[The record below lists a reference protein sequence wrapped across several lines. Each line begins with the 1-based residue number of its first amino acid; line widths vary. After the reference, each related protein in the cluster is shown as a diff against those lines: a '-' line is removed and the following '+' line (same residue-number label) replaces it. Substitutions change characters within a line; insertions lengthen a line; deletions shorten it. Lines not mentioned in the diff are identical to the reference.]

1 MASWYTH
8 AKSLTQSEAPMA
20 KKQSAFIGL
29 MQRAR
34 NVKRWPL
41 MAQFQEEMLSTHI
54 YEASMVAHM
63 LGAIAADVFGEQVNP
78 DKVASMA
85 IFHEGSEIA
94 GMSDIPSPVKYHD
107 PETTAAIKKLER
119 RFEAMLLQTL
129 PEALQQRYQ
138 PLIEQNK
145 EDIHVKLAKAADVL
159 CAYLKCDYEL
169 SKSNSEFANAMQ
181 EMEVQLAQYRQRLK
195 AVDYFCKVFLEDAKG
210 TLDEQTKDLDWVER
224 ANTLHLDGNRGQ

>member
-1 MASWYTH
+1 MANSH
-8 AKSLTQSEAPMA
+8 
-20 KKQSAFIGL
+20 SAFIGL

-54 YEASMVAHM
+54 YEASVVAHM
-63 LGAIAADVFGEQVNP
+63 LGVIAAEVFHEDVNP
-78 DKVASMA
+78 DRVASMA

-107 PETTAAIKKLER
+107 PETTKAIKKLER
-119 RFEAMLLQTL
+119 RFEAMLIQTL
-129 PEALQQRYQ
+129 PEALQGRYRG
-138 PLIEQNK
+138 LIEQDK

-169 SKSNSEFANAMQ
+169 SKSNSEFANAMH
-181 EMEVQLAQYRQRLK
+181 EMELQLERYRANFQS
-195 AVDYFCKVFLEDAKG
+195 VDYFCRVFLEDAKG
-210 TLDEQTKDLDWVER
+210 TLDEQTKDLDWVNN
-224 ANTLHLDGNRGQ
+224 ANNVHLSDAD

>member
-1 MASWYTH
+1 MSNTH
-8 AKSLTQSEAPMA
+8 
-20 KKQSAFIGL
+20 SAFIGL

-63 LGAIAADVFGEQVNP
+63 LGAIAADVFGENVQP
-78 DKVASMA
+78 DRVAAMA

-119 RFEAMLLQTL
+119 RFEGMLIQTL
-129 PEALQQRYQ
+129 PDALRQRYQ
-138 PLIEQNK
+138 PLIEQDK
-145 EDIHVKLAKAADVL
+145 EDIHVRLAKAADVL

-181 EMEVQLAQYRQRLK
+181 EMEVQLVKYRERFK
-195 AVDYFCKVFLEDAKG
+195 AVDYFCQVFLEDAKG
-210 TLDEQTKDLDWVER
+210 TLDEQTRDLDWVER
-224 ANTLHLDGNRGQ
+224 ANSINLKNS

>member
-1 MASWYTH
+1 MANTH
-8 AKSLTQSEAPMA
+8 
-20 KKQSAFIGL
+20 SAFIGL

-54 YEASMVAHM
+54 YEAAVVAHM
-63 LGAIAADVFGEQVNP
+63 LGAIAKDVCGQDVDP
-78 DKVASMA
+78 DRVATMA
-85 IFHEGSEIA
+85 LFHEGSEIA

-119 RFEAMLLQTL
+119 RFEAMLIQTL
-129 PEALQQRYQ
+129 PDSLQDRYQ

-145 EDIHVKLAKAADVL
+145 DDIHVRLAKAADVL
-159 CAYLKCDYEL
+159 CAYLKCENEL
-169 SKSNSEFANAMQ
+169 SKSNLEFANAMQ
-181 EMEVQLAQYRQRLK
+181 EMEVQLRQYRERFD
-195 AVDYFCKVFLEDAKG
+195 AVEYFCKVFLEDAKG

-224 ANTLHLDGNRGQ
+224 ANTLHLDKD

>member
-1 MASWYTH
+1 MANTH
-8 AKSLTQSEAPMA
+8 
-20 KKQSAFIGL
+20 SAFIGL

-41 MAQFQEEMLSTHI
+41 MAQFQEEMLSTHV
-54 YEASMVAHM
+54 YEASVVAHM
-63 LGAIAADVFGEQVNP
+63 LGAIAADVFNENVQP
-78 DKVASMA
+78 DRVAAMA

-119 RFEAMLLQTL
+119 RFESMLIQTL
-129 PEALQQRYQ
+129 PTALRQRYE
-138 PLIEQNK
+138 PLIAQSK
-145 EDIHVKLAKAADVL
+145 DDIHVKLAKAADVL

-181 EMEVQLAQYRQRLK
+181 EMEAQLQKYRELFP
-195 AVDYFCKVFLEDAKG
+195 AVDYFCQVFLEDAKG
-210 TLDEQTKDLDWVER
+210 TLDEQTRDLDWIEH
-224 ANTLHLDGNRGQ
+224 ANNINLSDKAD

>member
-1 MASWYTH
+1 
-8 AKSLTQSEAPMA
+8 MA
-20 KKQSAFIGL
+20 KNHSAFIGL

-54 YEASMVAHM
+54 YEASVVAHM
-63 LGAIAADVFGEQVNP
+63 LGAIAADVYGESVEP
-78 DKVASMA
+78 DRVAAMA

-119 RFEAMLLQTL
+119 RFEAMLIKSL
-129 PEALQQRYQ
+129 PEVLQQRYQ
-138 PLIEQNK
+138 PLIEQDK
-145 EDIHVKLAKAADVL
+145 EDIHVRLAKAADVL

-169 SKSNSEFANAMQ
+169 SKSNSEFSNAMH
-181 EMEVQLAQYRQRLK
+181 EMEIQLSHYRELHPC
-195 AVDYFCKVFLEDAKG
+195 VDYFCKMFLEDAKG

-224 ANTLHLDGNRGQ
+224 ANTIHSKE

>member
-1 MASWYTH
+1 MSNTH
-8 AKSLTQSEAPMA
+8 
-20 KKQSAFIGL
+20 SAFIGL

-63 LGAIAADVFGEQVNP
+63 LGAIAADVFGENVQP
-78 DKVASMA
+78 DRVAAMA

-119 RFEAMLLQTL
+119 RFEGMLIQTL
-129 PEALQQRYQ
+129 PDALRQRYQ
-138 PLIEQNK
+138 PLIEQDK
-145 EDIHVKLAKAADVL
+145 EDIHVRLAKAADVL

-181 EMEVQLAQYRQRLK
+181 EMEVQLVKYRERFK
-195 AVDYFCKVFLEDAKG
+195 AVDYFCQVFLEDAKG
-210 TLDEQTKDLDWVER
+210 TLDEQTRDLDWVER
-224 ANTLHLDGNRGQ
+224 ANSINLRNS

>member
-1 MASWYTH
+1 
-8 AKSLTQSEAPMA
+8 MA
-20 KKQSAFIGL
+20 KTHSAFIGL

-63 LGAIAADVFGEQVNP
+63 LGAIAADVFNEAVDP
-78 DKVASMA
+78 DRVAAMA

-119 RFEAMLLQTL
+119 RFEAMLIQTL
-129 PEALQQRYQ
+129 PEPLQKRYQ
-138 PLIEQNK
+138 PLIEQDK
-145 EDIHVKLAKAADVL
+145 DDIHVRLAKAADVL

-169 SKSNSEFANAMQ
+169 SKSNSEFSNAMY
-181 EMEVQLAQYRQRLK
+181 EMEVQLKQYRERFQS
-195 AVDYFCKVFLEDAKG
+195 VEYFCKVFLEDAKG

-224 ANTLHLDGNRGQ
+224 ANTLHLDCLLYTSPSPRDRTRSRMPSSA

>member
-1 MASWYTH
+1 
-8 AKSLTQSEAPMA
+8 MA
-20 KKQSAFIGL
+20 KTHSAFIGL

-41 MAQFQEEMLSTHI
+41 MAQFQEEMLSTHV
-54 YEASMVAHM
+54 YEASVVAHM
-63 LGAIAADVFGEQVNP
+63 LGAIAADIYYEEVQP
-78 DKVASMA
+78 DRVAAMA

-107 PETTAAIKKLER
+107 PETTSAIKKLER
-119 RFEAMLLQTL
+119 RFEAMLIQTVPEPLQ
-129 PEALQQRYQ
+129 ARYR
-138 PLIEQNK
+138 PLIEQDK

-181 EMEVQLAQYRQRLK
+181 EMEVQLARYREMLPC
-195 AVDYFCKVFLEDAKG
+195 VDYFCKVFLEDAKG
-210 TLDEQTKDLDWVER
+210 TLDEQTRDLDWVER
-224 ANTLHLDGNRGQ
+224 ANTMHLDNQRS

>member
-1 MASWYTH
+1 
-8 AKSLTQSEAPMA
+8 MA
-20 KKQSAFIGL
+20 KNHSAFIGL

-54 YEASMVAHM
+54 YEASVVAHM
-63 LGAIAADVFGEQVNP
+63 LGAIAADVYGENVEP
-78 DKVASMA
+78 DRVAAMA

-119 RFEAMLLQTL
+119 RFEAMLIKSL
-129 PEALQQRYQ
+129 PEVLQQRYQ
-138 PLIEQNK
+138 PLIEQDK
-145 EDIHVKLAKAADVL
+145 EDIHVRLAKAADVL

-169 SKSNSEFANAMQ
+169 SKSNSEFSNAMH
-181 EMEVQLAQYRQRLK
+181 EMEIQLSHYRELHPC
-195 AVDYFCKVFLEDAKG
+195 VDYFCKMFLEDAKG

-224 ANTLHLDGNRGQ
+224 ANTIHSKE